1 MRLQGRKLLHNQA
14 TMPRDPGP
22 KQKWQVEY
30 DRISAKVASTRNNTS
45 IDYTGENAVACQLPV
60 YII

>member
-1 MRLQGRKLLHNQA
+1 MRWQGRKLLNNQA

-30 DRISAKVASTRNNTS
+30 DRISAKVASTRSNPN
-45 IDYTGENAVACQLPV
+45 IDYTGETAMACQH
-60 YII
+60 ITC